1 MLKNLIK
8 HVETETGLP
17 HAKARAALGILFN
30 AADRQGAPLA
40 EELFSTLPGARPLAA
55 KIGTEIGAATGEIAR
70 LIEMTPGGRRYV
82 HTQMLRAFH
91 NIGLGHDAIGKILP
105 SLSRFMQE
113 TYDMTGF
120 GTIGDL
126 FGTGLATETSAKKS
140 IAA

>member
-17 HAKARAALGILFN
+17 HAKARAALGILLN

-40 EELFSTLPGARPLAA
+40 EEIFTTLPGARPLAA
-55 KIGTEIGAATGEIAR
+55 KVGTEIGAATGEIAR

-82 HTQMLRAFH
+82 TTQMIRSLH
-91 NIGLGHDAIGKILP
+91 NIGLGHDAVGKILP
-105 SLSRFMQE
+105 SVSSFMQE
-113 TYDMTGF
+113 TYGMSAIGQLSDFF
-120 GTIGDL
+120 GAGNDIDENGA
-126 FGTGLATETSAKKS
+126 GS

>member
-1 MLKNLIK
+1 MLKNLIR

-17 HAKARAALGILFN
+17 QAKARAALGILLN

-40 EELFSTLPGARPLAA
+40 EEIFATLPGARPLAA
-55 KIGTEIGAATGEIAR
+55 KVGTEIGSATGEIAR

-82 HTQMLRAFH
+82 TTQMIRSLH

-105 SLSRFMQE
+105 AISGFMQE
-113 TYDMTGF
+113 TYGMSNLATL
-120 GTIGDL
+120 GDL
-126 FGTGLATETSAKKS
+126 FGTPSTGDNTSKKS

>member
-17 HAKARAALGILFN
+17 QIKARAALGILLN

-40 EELFSTLPGARPLAA
+40 EEIFTTLPGARPLAA
-55 KIGTEIGAATGEIAR
+55 KVGTEIGAATGEIAR

-82 HTQMLRAFH
+82 TTQMIRSLH
-91 NIGLGHDAIGKILP
+91 NIGLGHDAVGKILP
-105 SLSRFMQE
+105 SVSSFMQE
-113 TYDMTGF
+113 TYGMSAIGKLSDFF
-120 GTIGDL
+120 GAGNDIDEKDAG
-126 FGTGLATETSAKKS
+126 S